1 MTAAVARI
9 AERRSGIEQTK
20 GMLMLVFGIDEPTA
34 FDLLRWRSQ
43 EANVKLRPLAEQIAT
58 EFRELSGAQTFPPR
72 SAYANVLLT
81 AHLRIDAENQSRD
94 ATVLP
99 PSEETG

>member
-43 EANVKLRPLAEQIAT
+43 DANVKLRPLAE
-58 EFRELSGAQTFPPR
+58 
-72 SAYANVLLT
+72 LLHYLQ
-81 AHLRIDAENQSRD
+81 ALNHPHGLQA
-94 ATVLP
+94 ALLL
-99 PSEETG
+99 